1 MVTELTINE
10 SNMNLFS
17 RRNFLKSSTI
27 GVATAVGTQSFAQN
41 QNPSKKVIAEVKA
54 LGAKEIQET
63 TANWDDGLAHPIP
76 YKSPPGKDKDR
87 AIVLGGGSEY
97 MSSFLVGY
105 FHAMLSNGIDLRLAD
120 IVVGTS
126 AGAVLGS
133 ALLGSRLD
141 LFSAEF
147 NLLADY
153 PKIMAKLVPTK
164 KFSPSQERVMMMG
177 LNAKDGKPDTIQ
189 AIGHAAMAAKS
200 IPSEKFQTNIKVFL
214 GDMKSIP
221 QKMYITT
228 IDCYTAERLVIAP
241 DLGISVIDA
250 CAASAS
256 APGVTGPTWVKD
268 RVCMD
273 GSIGST
279 ETHCDIVAGSKRALV
294 VALADT
300 IKQEKQG
307 LRLNHLPNT
316 ILQEVKKL
324 EAGGTKT
331 KLVIV
336 GMLPG
341 RKTMSV
347 VDPEIMEPAIK
358 FGYERGIQDLPEMR
372 LFWMSD

>member
-1 MVTELTINE
+1 MAKT
-10 SNMNLFS
+10 
-17 RRNFLKSSTI
+17 SS
-27 GVATAVGTQSFAQN
+27 
-41 QNPSKKVIAEVKA
+41 PSSKAIAEVEA
-54 LGAKEIQET
+54 FEAKKIQES

-76 YKSPPGKDKDR
+76 YQNPPGIGKDR

-105 FHAMLSNGIDLRLAD
+105 FHAMLTNGIDLRLAD

-126 AGAVLGS
+126 AGAVLG
-133 ALLGSRLD
+133 GRLD

-164 KFSPSQERVMMMG
+164 KFSPSQERVMKMG
-177 LNAKDGKPDTIQ
+177 IDAKDGSPATIQ
-189 AIGHAAMAAKS
+189 AIGHAAMAARS
-200 IPSEKFQTNIKVFL
+200 IPEDKFEMNMKVFL
-214 GDMKSIP
+214 GDMKNIP
-221 QKMYITT
+221 PKMYITT

-241 DLGISVIDA
+241 DAGIPVTTA

-294 VALADT
+294 IALADT
-300 IKQEKQG
+300 IEQEKAG

-316 ILQEVKKL
+316 ILQEVKDL

-331 KLVIV
+331 KLVVV

-341 RKTMSV
+341 RKTLSV
-347 VDPEIMEPAIK
+347 VDPAIMEPAIQYG
-358 FGYERGIQDLPEMR
+358 FERGMQDLPEMKR
-372 LFWMSD
+372 FWS

>member
-1 MVTELTINE
+1 MSQT
-10 SNMNLFS
+10 S
-17 RRNFLKSSTI
+17 RRHFLKSSTV
-27 GVATAVGTQSFAQN
+27 GVAALGSSQAFAQASTL
-41 QNPSKKVIAEVKA
+41 SKKTMAEAKA
-54 LGAKEIQET
+54 LEAKELQAT
-63 TANWDDGLAHPIP
+63 TANWNDGLAHPIP
-76 YKSPPGKDKDR
+76 YQNPPGTGKDR

-105 FHAMLSNGIDLRLAD
+105 FHAMLTNGIDLRLAD

-164 KFSPSQERVMMMG
+164 KFSPSQERVMKMG
-177 LNAKDGKPDTIQ
+177 LNAKDGNPDTIQ

-200 IPSEKFQTNIKVFL
+200 IPSDKFQTNIKVFL
-214 GDMKSIP
+214 GDMKNIP
-221 QKMYITT
+221 PKMYITT

-241 DLGISVIDA
+241 DSGVSVIDA

-300 IKQEKQG
+300 IDQEKEG

-316 ILQEVKKL
+316 ILQEVKDL

-331 KLVIV
+331 KLVVV

-347 VDPEIMEPAIK
+347 VDPAIMEPAIK
-358 FGYERGIQDLPEMR
+358 YGYERGMQDLPEMKR
-372 LFWMSD
+372 FWMSA

>member
-1 MVTELTINE
+1 M
-10 SNMNLFS
+10 SKSS
-17 RRNFLKSSTI
+17 RRHFLKSSVI
-27 GVATAVGTQSFAQN
+27 GVAATASASQSFAQS
-41 QNPSKKVIAEVKA
+41 PDLPKSTIAQVRA
-54 LGAKEIQET
+54 LQAREIQAT
-63 TANWDDGLAHPIP
+63 TADWNDGLAHPIP
-76 YKSPPGKDKDR
+76 YQNPPGRGKDR

-105 FHAMLSNGIDLRLAD
+105 FHAMLSHGVNLRLAD

-126 AGAVLGS
+126 AGAILGS
-133 ALLGSRLD
+133 ALLGGRLD

-147 NLLADY
+147 NLLAEY
-153 PKIMAKLVPTK
+153 PKLMAKFVPTK
-164 KFSPSQERVMMMG
+164 NFLPSQKRVMKMG
-177 LNAKDGKPDTIQ
+177 IDAKNGNPDTIQ

-200 IPSEKFQTNIKVFL
+200 ISSEKFEMNIKVFL
-214 GDMKSIP
+214 GDLQQIP
-221 QKMYITT
+221 SKMYITT

-241 DLGISVIDA
+241 DSGVPVTTA

-279 ETHCDIVAGSKRALV
+279 ETHCDIVAGSKRALI

-300 IKQEKQG
+300 LEQEKEG

-316 ILQEVKKL
+316 ILQEVKDL
-324 EAGGTKT
+324 EAAGTKT
-331 KLVIV
+331 KLVVV

-341 RKTMSV
+341 RKTLSV
-347 VDPEIMEPAIK
+347 VDPGIMEPAIK
-358 FGYERGIQDLPEMR
+358 YGFERGMQDLPEMKK
-372 LFWMSD
+372 FWA

>member
-1 MVTELTINE
+1 MTQ
-10 SNMNLFS
+10 SS
-17 RRNFLKSSTI
+17 RRRFLKTSAI
-27 GVATAVGTQSFAQN
+27 GAVAISGPQALAQSQT
-41 QNPSKKVIAEVKA
+41 PSKKAIAEVRA
-54 LGAKEIQET
+54 LEAKEIQQT
-63 TANWDDGLAHPIP
+63 TSSWNDGLAHPIP
-76 YKSPPGKDKDR
+76 YKNPPGKGKDR

-105 FHAMLSNGIDLRLAD
+105 FHALLKNGIDLRLAD

-133 ALLGSRLD
+133 ALLGGRLD

-164 KFSPSQERVMMMG
+164 KFSLSQERVMKMG
-177 LNAKDGKPDTIQ
+177 LNARDGNPDTIQ

-214 GDMKSIP
+214 GDMKDIP
-221 QKMYITT
+221 GKMYITS

-241 DLGISVIDA
+241 DSGVSVVDA

-279 ETHCDIVAGSKRALV
+279 ETHCDIVAGSRRALV

-300 IKQEKQG
+300 IQQEKEG
-307 LRLNHLPNT
+307 LRLNYLPNT
-316 ILQEVKKL
+316 ILQEVKDL

-331 KLVIV
+331 KLVVV

-347 VDPEIMEPAIK
+347 VDPAIMEPAIK
-358 FGYERGIQDLPEMR
+358 YGYERGMQDLPEMKR
-372 LFWMSD
+372 FWA

>member
-1 MVTELTINE
+1 MTQ
-10 SNMNLFS
+10 SS
-17 RRNFLKSSTI
+17 RRSFLKTSTV
-27 GVATAVGTQSFAQN
+27 GAVAIAGTQAFAQD
-41 QNPSKKVIAEVKA
+41 QTLSKKTITEVRA
-54 LGAKEIQET
+54 FEAKEIQKT
-63 TANWDDGLAHPIP
+63 TSSWNDGLAHPIP
-76 YKSPPGKDKDR
+76 YKNPPGKGKDR

-120 IVVGTS
+120 IAVGTS

-133 ALLGSRLD
+133 ALLGGRLD

-164 KFSPSQERVMMMG
+164 KFSPSQERVMKMG
-177 LNAKDGKPDTIQ
+177 LNAKDGNPETIQ

-214 GDMKSIP
+214 GDMKTIP
-221 QKMYITT
+221 KKMYITS

-241 DLGISVIDA
+241 DSGVSVIDA

-256 APGVTGPTWVKD
+256 APGVAGPTWVKD

-279 ETHCDIVAGSKRALV
+279 ETHCDIVAGSRRVLV
-294 VALADT
+294 IALADT
-300 IKQEKQG
+300 IEQEKEG

-316 ILQEVKKL
+316 ILQEVEDL
-324 EAGGTKT
+324 EAGGAKT
-331 KLVIV
+331 KLVVV

-347 VDPEIMEPAIK
+347 VDPGIMEPAIK
-358 FGYERGIQDLPEMR
+358 YGYERGIQDLPAMKR
-372 LFWMSD
+372 FWA

>member
-1 MVTELTINE
+1 LAKT
-10 SNMNLFS
+10 
-17 RRNFLKSSTI
+17 SS
-27 GVATAVGTQSFAQN
+27 
-41 QNPSKKVIAEVKA
+41 PSSKAIAEVEA
-54 LGAKEIQET
+54 FEAKKIQES

-76 YKSPPGKDKDR
+76 YQNPPGIGKDR

-105 FHAMLSNGIDLRLAD
+105 FHAMLTNGIDLRLAD

-133 ALLGSRLD
+133 ALLGGRLN

-164 KFSPSQERVMMMG
+164 KFSPSQERVMKMG
-177 LNAKDGKPDTIQ
+177 IDAKDGSPATIQ
-189 AIGHAAMAAKS
+189 AIGHAAMAARS
-200 IPSEKFQTNIKVFL
+200 IPEDKFEMNMKVFL
-214 GDMKSIP
+214 GDMKNIP
-221 QKMYITT
+221 PKMYITT

-241 DLGISVIDA
+241 DAGIPVTTA

-294 VALADT
+294 IALADT
-300 IKQEKQG
+300 IEQEKAG

-316 ILQEVKKL
+316 ILQEVKDL

-331 KLVIV
+331 KLVVV

-341 RKTMSV
+341 RKTLSV
-347 VDPEIMEPAIK
+347 VDPAIMEPAIQYG
-358 FGYERGIQDLPEMR
+358 FERGMQDLPEMKR
-372 LFWMSD
+372 FWS

>member
-1 MVTELTINE
+1 MRQ
-10 SNMNLFS
+10 SS
-17 RRNFLKSSTI
+17 RRDFIKGSAASVAAVAST
-27 GVATAVGTQSFAQN
+27 Q
-41 QNPSKKVIAEVKA
+41 A
-54 LGAKEIQET
+54 LGQSPTQACTGTVELQAAAARQLQAT
-63 TANWDDGLAHPIP
+63 TSGWNDGLAHPIP
-76 YKSPPGKDKDR
+76 YKNAPGQGKDR
-87 AIVLGGGSEY
+87 VIVLGGGSEY

-105 FHAMLSNGIDLRLAD
+105 FHAMLSNGVDLRLAD

-133 ALLGSRLD
+133 ALLGGRLD

-147 NLLADY
+147 NLLASY

-164 KFSPSQERVMMMG
+164 SFSPSQERVMKMG
-177 LNAKDGKPDTIQ
+177 IDAKDGSPSTIQ

-200 IPSEKFQTNIKVFL
+200 ISSEKFETNIKVFL
-214 GDMKSIP
+214 GDMKNIP
-221 QKMYITT
+221 PKMYITT

-241 DLGISVIDA
+241 DSGVSVITA
-250 CAASAS
+250 CSASAS

-300 IKQEKQG
+300 IEQEKEG
-307 LRLNHLPNT
+307 LRLNRLPNT
-316 ILQEVKKL
+316 ILQEVKDL
-324 EAGGTKT
+324 EAAGTKT
-331 KLVIV
+331 KLVVV

-341 RKTMSV
+341 RKTLSV
-347 VDPEIMEPAIK
+347 VDPGIMEPAIK
-358 FGYERGIQDLPEMR
+358 YGYERGMQDLPEMR
-372 LFWMSD
+372 RFWMSA

>member
-1 MVTELTINE
+1 MSQL
-10 SNMNLFS
+10 S
-17 RRNFLKSSTI
+17 RRNFLKASASGI
-27 GVATAVGTQSFAQN
+27 AAVAGTPALAQTSDL
-41 QNPSKKVIAEVKA
+41 PEKTIAEVRA
-54 LGAKEIQET
+54 WEAKNIQAT
-63 TANWDDGLAHPIP
+63 TAHWDDGLAHPIP
-76 YKSPPGKDKDR
+76 YTNPPGTGKDR

-105 FHAMLSNGIDLRLAD
+105 FHAMLANGIDLRLAD

-133 ALLGSRLD
+133 ALLGNRLD

-153 PKIMAKLVPTK
+153 PKFMAKLVPTEQP
-164 KFSPSQERVMMMG
+164 SPSQERVIRMG
-177 LNAKDGKPDTIQ
+177 IDAKDGSPATIQ

-200 IPSEKFQTNIKVFL
+200 ISSERFEMNMKVFL
-214 GDMKSIP
+214 GGMKTIP
-221 QKMYITT
+221 PKMYITA

-241 DLGISVIDA
+241 DSGVPVTTA
-250 CAASAS
+250 CSASAS

-273 GSIGST
+273 GSIGVT
-279 ETHCDIVAGSKRALV
+279 ETHCDIVAGSRRALV
-294 VALADT
+294 IALADN
-300 IKQEKQG
+300 IDQEKAG

-316 ILQEVKKL
+316 ILQEVKDL

-331 KLVIV
+331 KLVVI

-341 RKTMSV
+341 RKTLSV
-347 VDPEIMEPAIK
+347 VDPGIMEPAIK
-358 FGYERGIQDLPEMR
+358 YGYERGMADLPEMKR
-372 LFWMSD
+372 FWA

>member
-1 MVTELTINE
+1 MTQ
-10 SNMNLFS
+10 SS
-17 RRNFLKSSTI
+17 RRNFLKTSAVSLAA
-27 GVATAVGTQSFAQN
+27 VAGTQVSAKNSEPSSEVVLQVEALEAQ
-41 QNPSKKVIAEVKA
+41 K
-54 LGAKEIQET
+54 IQAT

-76 YKSPPGKDKDR
+76 YKNPPGTGKDR

-105 FHAMLSNGIDLRLAD
+105 FHAMLSNGVNLRSAD

-126 AGAVLGS
+126 AGAILGS

-147 NLLADY
+147 KLLADY
-153 PKIMAKLVPTK
+153 PKIMAKFIPTQ
-164 KFSPSQERVMMMG
+164 KFTPSQERVMKMG
-177 LNAKDGKPDTIQ
+177 IDAKDGSPATIQ

-200 IPSEKFQTNIKVFL
+200 IPQDKFEMNIKVFL
-214 GDMKSIP
+214 GDLKNIP
-221 QKMYITT
+221 PKMYITA
-228 IDCYTAERLVIAP
+228 IDCYTAERLVIGP
-241 DLGISVIDA
+241 DSGVPVA
-250 CAASAS
+250 TAVAASAS

-279 ETHCDIVAGSKRALV
+279 ETHCDIVAGAKRALV
-294 VALADT
+294 IALADT
-300 IKQEKQG
+300 VEQEKAG

-316 ILQEVKKL
+316 ILQEVKDL
-324 EAGGTKT
+324 EAGGTKV
-331 KLVIV
+331 KLVVI

-341 RKTMSV
+341 RKTLSV

-358 FGYERGIQDLPEMR
+358 YGYERGMQDLPEMR
-372 LFWMSD
+372 QLWG

>member
-1 MVTELTINE
+1 MTT
-10 SNMNLFS
+10 SN
-17 RRNFLKSSTI
+17 RRNFLKSSAL
-27 GVATAVGTQSFAQN
+27 GVAAVASTPAISQAANLSN
-41 QNPSKKVIAEVKA
+41 KTIAEVRTQD
-54 LGAKEIQET
+54 AKNLQAT
-63 TANWDDGLAHPIP
+63 TANWDDGLSHPIP
-76 YKSPPGKDKDR
+76 YKNAPGKGKDR

-105 FHAMLSNGIDLRLAD
+105 FHTMLKNGVNLRLAD

-164 KFSPSQERVMMMG
+164 DFSPSQKRVMKMG
-177 LNAKDGKPDTIQ
+177 VNAKDGNPDTIQ

-200 IPSEKFQTNIKVFL
+200 IPSDKFEKNVKVFL
-214 GDMKSIP
+214 GDMKNIP
-221 QKMYITT
+221 PKMYITT
-228 IDCYTAERLVIAP
+228 IDCYTAERLVIGP
-241 DLGISVIDA
+241 DSGVSATVA

-268 RVCMD
+268 RLCMD

-279 ETHCDIVAGSKRALV
+279 ETHCDIIAGSKRALV
-294 VALADT
+294 VVLADT
-300 IKQEKQG
+300 IAQEEAG
-307 LRLNHLPNT
+307 LRLNNLPNT
-316 ILQEVKKL
+316 ILQEVKDL
-324 EAGGTKT
+324 EAGGTKV
-331 KLVIV
+331 KLVVV

-347 VDPEIMEPAIK
+347 VDPGIMEPAIK
-358 FGYERGIQDLPEMR
+358 YGMERAMQDLPEMKK
-372 LFWMSD
+372 LWA

>member
-1 MVTELTINE
+1 MTQ
-10 SNMNLFS
+10 SN
-17 RRNFLKSSTI
+17 RRRFLKSSVI
-27 GVATAVGTQSFAQN
+27 GVAAVGAPTFAQSSN
-41 QNPSKKVIAEVKA
+41 LSKQTIAQVRA
-54 LGAKEIQET
+54 LEAKQIQET
-63 TANWDDGLAHPIP
+63 TTNWNDGLAHPIP
-76 YKSPPGKDKDR
+76 YQNPPGKGKDR

-105 FHAMLSNGIDLRLAD
+105 FHAMLSNGINLRLAD

-164 KFSPSQERVMMMG
+164 KFSPSQERVMKMG
-177 LNAKDGKPDTIQ
+177 LNAKDGNPDTIQ

-200 IPSEKFQTNIKVFL
+200 ISSEKFQTNIKVFL
-214 GDMKSIP
+214 GDMKNIP

-241 DLGISVIDA
+241 DSGVSVIDA

-279 ETHCDIVAGSKRALV
+279 ETHCDIVAGSNEL
-294 VALADT
+294 
-300 IKQEKQG
+300 
-307 LRLNHLPNT
+307 
-316 ILQEVKKL
+316 
-324 EAGGTKT
+324 
-331 KLVIV
+331 
-336 GMLPG
+336 
-341 RKTMSV
+341 
-347 VDPEIMEPAIK
+347 
-358 FGYERGIQDLPEMR
+358 
-372 LFWMSD
+372 

>member
-1 MVTELTINE
+1 MPK
-10 SNMNLFS
+10 SS
-17 RRNFLKSSTI
+17 RRIFLKTSALGAISAASAK
-27 GVATAVGTQSFAQN
+27 VFADT
-41 QNPSKKVIAEVKA
+41 PKISKKTIAEVRA
-54 LGAKEIQET
+54 MEAQDIQAT
-63 TANWDDGLAHPIP
+63 TLNWDDGLSHSIP
-76 YKSPPGKDKDR
+76 YQNPPGKGKDR

-153 PKIMAKLVPTK
+153 PKIMSKLVPTQ
-164 KFSPSQERVMMMG
+164 KFSPSQERVMRMG
-177 LNAKDGKPDTIQ
+177 LSAKDGNPDTIQ

-200 IPSEKFQTNIKVFL
+200 IPSEKFETNIKVFL
-214 GDMKSIP
+214 GGMKKIP
-221 QKMYITT
+221 PKMYITA

-241 DLGISVIDA
+241 DSGVSVVAA

-268 RVCMD
+268 RICMD

-279 ETHCDIVAGSKRALV
+279 ETHCDIVAGSRRALV
-294 VALADT
+294 IALADT
-300 IKQEKQG
+300 IEQEKEG

-316 ILQEVKKL
+316 ILQEVKDL
-324 EAGGTKT
+324 EARGTKT
-331 KLVIV
+331 KLVVV

-347 VDPEIMEPAIK
+347 VDPKIMEPAIA
-358 FGYERGIQDLPEMR
+358 FGYERGIQDLPEMKK
-372 LFWMSD
+372 FWA

>member
-1 MVTELTINE
+1 MTQ
-10 SNMNLFS
+10 SS
-17 RRNFLKSSTI
+17 RRSFLKSSVI
-27 GVATAVGTQSFAQN
+27 GVATVSAPTFAQTSN
-41 QNPSKKVIAEVKA
+41 LSKQTIAQVRA
-54 LGAKEIQET
+54 LDANEIQT
-63 TANWDDGLAHPIP
+63 TTQGWGDGLAHPIP
-76 YKSPPGKDKDR
+76 YKNPPGRGKDR

-105 FHAMLSNGIDLRLAD
+105 FHAMLTNGVNLRLAD

-153 PKIMAKLVPTK
+153 PKVMAKLVPTK
-164 KFSPSQERVMMMG
+164 KFSPSQERVMKMG
-177 LNAKDGKPDTIQ
+177 LNAKDGNPDTIQ

-214 GDMKSIP
+214 GDMKNIP

-241 DLGISVIDA
+241 DSGVSVIEA

-300 IKQEKQG
+300 IEQEKEG

-316 ILQEVKKL
+316 ILQEVKDL
-324 EAGGTKT
+324 EAGGTKA
-331 KLVIV
+331 KLVVV

-347 VDPEIMEPAIK
+347 VDPAIMEPAIK
-358 FGYERGIQDLPEMR
+358 YGYERGMQDLPEMKK
-372 LFWMSD
+372 FWA

>member
-1 MVTELTINE
+1 M
-10 SNMNLFS
+10 SQSS
-17 RRNFLKSSTI
+17 RRTFLKTSTVGLAAVASTQALSNTPVLSSKAI
-27 GVATAVGTQSFAQN
+27 EEVEMLEA
-41 QNPSKKVIAEVKA
+41 KKIEA
-54 LGAKEIQET
+54 T

-76 YKSPPGKDKDR
+76 YKNPPGKGKDR

-105 FHAMLSNGIDLRLAD
+105 FHAMLSNGVNLRLAD

-126 AGAVLGS
+126 AGAILGS
-133 ALLGSRLD
+133 ALLGGRLD

-147 NLLADY
+147 NLLANY
-153 PKIMAKLVPTK
+153 PKIMAKFVPTQ
-164 KFSPSQERVMMMG
+164 KFTRSQERVMKMG
-177 LNAKDGKPDTIQ
+177 VEAKDGNLATIQ

-200 IPSEKFQTNIKVFL
+200 IPQDKFETNMKVFL
-214 GDMKSIP
+214 GGMKTIP
-221 QKMYITT
+221 PKMYITS

-241 DLGISVIDA
+241 DSGVPVA
-250 CAASAS
+250 TAVAASAS

-300 IKQEKQG
+300 LEQEEAG

-316 ILQEVKKL
+316 ILQEVKDL
-324 EAGGTKT
+324 EAGGTKV
-331 KLVIV
+331 KLVVI

-341 RKTMSV
+341 RKTLSV
-347 VDPEIMEPAIK
+347 IDPGIMAPAIK
-358 FGYERGIQDLPEMR
+358 YGYERGMADLPEMR
-372 LFWMSD
+372 QLWS

>member
-1 MVTELTINE
+1 M
-10 SNMNLFS
+10 SQSS
-17 RRNFLKSSTI
+17 RRNFLKASAA
-27 GVATAVGTQSFAQN
+27 GVGAIAGTQAFAQTPN
-41 QNPSKKVIAEVKA
+41 LSEKTVAEVRALEAKA
-54 LGAKEIQET
+54 IQAT
-63 TANWDDGLAHPIP
+63 TANWNDGLAHPIP
-76 YKSPPGKDKDR
+76 YQKPPGTGKDR

-105 FHAMLSNGIDLRLAD
+105 FHAMLGNGIDLRLAD

-153 PKIMAKLVPTK
+153 PQIMAKFVPTQK
-164 KFSPSQERVMMMG
+164 LAPSQERVIQMG
-177 LNAKDGKPDTIQ
+177 IDATDGSAATIQ
-189 AIGHAAMAAKS
+189 AIGHAAMAARS
-200 IPSEKFQTNIKVFL
+200 ISSDKFEMNMSVFL
-214 GDMKSIP
+214 GEMKTIP
-221 QKMYITT
+221 PKMYITT

-241 DLGISVIDA
+241 DSGVPVTTA
-250 CAASAS
+250 CSASAS

-273 GSIGST
+273 GSIGVT

-294 VALADT
+294 IALADS
-300 IKQEKQG
+300 IDQEKAG

-316 ILQEVKKL
+316 ILQEVKDL

-331 KLVIV
+331 KLVVI

-341 RKTMSV
+341 RKTLSV
-347 VDPEIMEPAIK
+347 VDPGIMAPAIK
-358 FGYERGIQDLPEMR
+358 YGYERGMADLPEMR
-372 LFWMSD
+372 RFWA

>member
-1 MVTELTINE
+1 MTSLP
-10 SNMNLFS
+10 
-17 RRNFLKSSTI
+17 RRGFLASS
-27 GVATAVGTQSFAQN
+27 
-41 QNPSKKVIAEVKA
+41 A
-54 LGAKEIQET
+54 LGAAAVACRPAGAAAPALTSDTIREVEALVARNRIAT
-63 TANWDDGLAHPIP
+63 TAGWNDGLAHPIP
-76 YKSPPGKDKDR
+76 YRNPPGTGKDR

-105 FHAMLSNGIDLRLAD
+105 FHALLTNGVDLRLAD

-153 PKIMAKLVPTK
+153 PKVMAKLVPTK
-164 KFSPSQERVMMMG
+164 QFAPSQQRVMKMG
-177 LNAKDGKPDTIQ
+177 LDAKDGSPATIQ
-189 AIGHAAMAAKS
+189 AIGHAAMAARS
-200 IPSEKFQTNIKVFL
+200 IPSEMFETNMKVFL
-214 GDMKSIP
+214 GDMKDIP
-221 QKMYITT
+221 PRMYITA

-241 DLGISVIDA
+241 GSGVPVTTA

-268 RVCMD
+268 RLCMD
-273 GSIGST
+273 GSIGAT
-279 ETHCDIVAGSKRALV
+279 ETHCDIIAGSKRALV

-300 IKQEKQG
+300 IAQEEAG

-316 ILQEVKKL
+316 ILDEVKAL
-324 EAGGTKT
+324 EAGGTRT

-347 VDPEIMEPAIK
+347 VDPAIMEPAIK
-358 FGYERGIQDLPEMR
+358 YGYERGMADLPEMKR
-372 LFWMSD
+372 LWA

>member
-1 MVTELTINE
+1 MTQ
-10 SNMNLFS
+10 SS
-17 RRNFLKSSTI
+17 RRYFLKTSAAGVVAATSSQ
-27 GVATAVGTQSFAQN
+27 GFAHTSDISQ
-41 QNPSKKVIAEVKA
+41 KTIAEVRA
-54 LGAKEIQET
+54 LDAAELQET
-63 TANWDDGLAHPIP
+63 TASWDDGLAHPIP
-76 YKSPPGKDKDR
+76 YKNPPGRGKDR

-105 FHAMLSNGIDLRLAD
+105 FHAMLANGIDLRLAD

-164 KFSPSQERVMMMG
+164 KFSPSQERVMKMG
-177 LNAKDGKPDTIQ
+177 LNAKNGDPDTIQ

-200 IPSEKFQTNIKVFL
+200 IPSQKFEMNMKVFL
-214 GDMKSIP
+214 GDMQDIP
-221 QKMYITT
+221 SKMYITT

-241 DLGISVIDA
+241 DSGVSVTTA

-279 ETHCDIVAGSKRALV
+279 ETHCDIVSGSKRALV

-300 IKQEKQG
+300 IEQEKAG

-316 ILQEVKKL
+316 ILQEVKDL

-331 KLVIV
+331 KLVVV

-341 RKTMSV
+341 RTTMSV

-358 FGYERGIQDLPEMR
+358 YGYERGMQDLPEMKS
-372 LFWMSD
+372 FWA

>member
-1 MVTELTINE
+1 MASTTLT
-10 SNMNLFS
+10 
-17 RRNFLKSSTI
+17 
-27 GVATAVGTQSFAQN
+27 VA
-41 QNPSKKVIAEVKA
+41 
-54 LGAKEIQET
+54 
-63 TANWDDGLAHPIP
+63 
-76 YKSPPGKDKDR
+76 
-87 AIVLGGGSEY
+87 EY
-97 MSSFLVGY
+97 VV
-105 FHAMLSNGIDLRLAD
+105 NRLAD
-120 IVVGTS
+120 
-126 AGAVLGS
+126 LGIDRVF
-133 ALLGSRLD
+133 GVPG
-141 LFSAEF
+141 
-147 NLLADY
+147 DY

-164 KFSPSQERVMMMG
+164 KFSPSQERVMQMG
-177 LNAKDGKPDTIQ
+177 LNAKDGNSDTIQ

-200 IPSEKFQTNIKVFL
+200 IPSDKFQTNIKIFL
-214 GDMKSIP
+214 GDMKVIP

-241 DLGISVIDA
+241 DSGVSVIDA

-300 IKQEKQG
+300 IEQEKEG

-316 ILQEVKKL
+316 ILQEVKDL
-324 EAGGTKT
+324 EAAGTKT
-331 KLVIV
+331 KLVVV

-347 VDPEIMEPAIK
+347 VDPAIMEPAIK
-358 FGYERGIQDLPEMR
+358 YGYERGMQDLPEMKR
-372 LFWMSD
+372 FWMSA

>member
-1 MVTELTINE
+1 MAKT
-10 SNMNLFS
+10 
-17 RRNFLKSSTI
+17 SS
-27 GVATAVGTQSFAQN
+27 
-41 QNPSKKVIAEVKA
+41 PSSKAIAEVEA
-54 LGAKEIQET
+54 FEAKKIQES

-76 YKSPPGKDKDR
+76 YQNPPGIGKDR

-105 FHAMLSNGIDLRLAD
+105 FHAMLTNGIDLRLAD

-133 ALLGSRLD
+133 ALLGGRLN

-164 KFSPSQERVMMMG
+164 KFSPSQERVMKMG
-177 LNAKDGKPDTIQ
+177 IDAKDGSPATIQ
-189 AIGHAAMAAKS
+189 AIGHAAMAARS
-200 IPSEKFQTNIKVFL
+200 IPEDKFEMNMKVFL
-214 GDMKSIP
+214 GDMKNIP
-221 QKMYITT
+221 PKMYITT

-241 DLGISVIDA
+241 DAGIPVTTA

-294 VALADT
+294 IALADT
-300 IKQEKQG
+300 IEQEKAG

-316 ILQEVKKL
+316 ILQEVKDL

-331 KLVIV
+331 KLVVV

-341 RKTMSV
+341 RKTLSV
-347 VDPEIMEPAIK
+347 VDPAIMEPAIQYG
-358 FGYERGIQDLPEMR
+358 FERGMQDLPEMKR
-372 LFWMSD
+372 FWS

>member
-1 MVTELTINE
+1 M
-10 SNMNLFS
+10 SKAS
-17 RRNFLKSSTI
+17 RRTFLKTSAV
-27 GVATAVGTQSFAQN
+27 GVASIASTQAFAQN
-41 QNPSKKVIAEVKA
+41 QNLSQKTIAEVKK
-54 LGAKEIQET
+54 LEAKEIAAT
-63 TANWDDGLAHPIP
+63 TDNWDDGLAHPIP
-76 YKSPPGKDKDR
+76 YKNPPGKGKDR

-164 KFSPSQERVMMMG
+164 KFLPSQERVMKMG
-177 LNAKDGKPDTIQ
+177 IDAKDGSPVTIQ

-214 GDMKSIP
+214 GDMKNIP
-221 QKMYITT
+221 PKMYTTT

-241 DLGISVIDA
+241 DSGVSVITA

-268 RVCMD
+268 RICMD

-300 IKQEKQG
+300 IEQEKEG

-316 ILQEVKKL
+316 ILQEVKDL

-331 KLVIV
+331 KLVVV

-358 FGYERGIQDLPEMR
+358 FGYERGMQDLPEMKR
-372 LFWMSD
+372 FWMAA

>member
-1 MVTELTINE
+1 MTQ
-10 SNMNLFS
+10 SS
-17 RRNFLKSSTI
+17 RRNFLKTSAI
-27 GVATAVGTQSFAQN
+27 GVATATGTQALAASSA
-41 QNPSKKVIAEVKA
+41 PSNKVVAEVEA
-54 LGAKEIQET
+54 LEAKKIQAT
-63 TANWDDGLAHPIP
+63 TANWNDGLAHPIP
-76 YKSPPGKDKDR
+76 YKNPPGNGKDR

-105 FHAMLSNGIDLRLAD
+105 FHAMLSNGVNLRLAD

-126 AGAVLGS
+126 AGAILGS
-133 ALLGSRLD
+133 ALLGGRLD

-153 PKIMAKLVPTK
+153 PKMMAKFVPTQ
-164 KFSPSQERVMMMG
+164 KFTPSQERVMKMG
-177 LNAKDGKPDTIQ
+177 IDAKDGSPATIQ

-200 IPSEKFQTNIKVFL
+200 IPQDKFEMNMKVFL
-214 GDMKSIP
+214 GDLKNIP
-221 QKMYITT
+221 PKMYITA

-241 DLGISVIDA
+241 DSGVSIATAV
-250 CAASAS
+250 AASAS

-300 IKQEKQG
+300 LEQEKAG

-316 ILQEVKKL
+316 ILQEVKDL
-324 EAGGTKT
+324 EAGGTKV
-331 KLVIV
+331 KLVVV

-341 RKTMSV
+341 RKTLSV
-347 VDPEIMEPAIK
+347 VDPGIMAPAIK
-358 FGYERGIQDLPEMR
+358 YGYERGMQDLPEMKK
-372 LFWMSD
+372 LWA